1 MLHKF
6 EEIITTQEIKVTNT
20 SRLVDFIVP
29 GFIEIERLSG
39 SPKAPPSAR
48 QNACE
53 DGIAHV
59 QEQEGHRPTVSFS
72 TSSPS
77 STCVERSS
85 QAFCREDDGAF
96 GITLNLSILTQVFL
110 GIPFGSPPPGSL
122 PILESWLK
130 ELHNVEVLK
139 LCKVCIEVW
148 SATMERYQP
157 SYLSKTKC
165 LFLES
170 QLRRSQLPGIAT
182 LLCRSQD
189 LENLIVK
196 LIPSRFV
203 SLDLKSMEDDF
214 DEEHLEWLKFSF
226 PCMVSGLMTVK
237 IYVLMGREC
246 VDASAVD
253 GVTARSFFEKQDKEI
268 ELVRFFLKD
277 SVALKKMTIH
287 FCGKPNFVEEVEWL
301 KLLPMVAQKLTALPR
316 ASSCAELSLVYK

>member
-1 MLHKF
+1 
-6 EEIITTQEIKVTNT
+6 
-20 SRLVDFIVP
+20 
-29 GFIEIERLSG
+29 
-39 SPKAPPSAR
+39 
-48 QNACE
+48 
-53 DGIAHV
+53 
-59 QEQEGHRPTVSFS
+59 
-72 TSSPS
+72 
-77 STCVERSS
+77 
-85 QAFCREDDGAF
+85 
-96 GITLNLSILTQVFL
+96 
-110 GIPFGSPPPGSL
+110 
-122 PILESWLK
+122 
-130 ELHNVEVLK
+130 
-139 LCKVCIEVW
+139 
-148 SATMERYQP
+148 MERYQP